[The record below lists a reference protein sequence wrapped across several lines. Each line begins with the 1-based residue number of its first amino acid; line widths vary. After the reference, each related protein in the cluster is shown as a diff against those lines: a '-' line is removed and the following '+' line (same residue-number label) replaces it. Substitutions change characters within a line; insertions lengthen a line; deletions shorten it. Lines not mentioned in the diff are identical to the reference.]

1 MNTHNVMFGSRYEDR
16 NIIDMIKKKKDFE
29 EKVKLELS

>member
-16 NIIDMIKKKKDFE
+16 NIIDMIKKKDFE
-29 EKVKLELS
+29 EKVKLEIS

>member
-16 NIIDMIKKKKDFE
+16 NIIDMIKKKDFE